1 MKVIIL
7 FLLFLP
13 LNIFGQTKIK
23 GEFCSAPGLIG
34 VCYTFYEDSLY
45 KYRFWNDLPS
55 ELDTDSG
62 SYKMTKNSIIFKS
75 VNNDTLK
82 TTFNVEDSNCDM
94 NDSIQLSF
102 IITSNQNNELLPFA
116 RILISNSSKNY
127 ETTSDENGIA
137 CIKLKKSQETYLVN
151 VSFVMFKSCSFTIK
165 ADTCMKI
172 NVLLASKYNL
182 KENGTIETYNIISL
196 KKNRLVLQEV
206 DSKKKT
212 NFKMILYRRK
222 KITIVNK

>member
-1 MKVIIL
+1 MKVIIF
-7 FLLFLP
+7 FLLLVP

-45 KYRFWNDLPS
+45 KYRVWNDLPPA
-55 ELDTDSG
+55 LDTDSG

-82 TTFNVEDSNCDM
+82 TTFNVEDSNCDK

-102 IITSNQNNELLPFA
+102 IISSNQNNELLPYT
-116 RILISNSSKNY
+116 RILISNSSKKY
-127 ETTSDENGIA
+127 EITSDQNGIA
-137 CIKLKKSQETYLVN
+137 YIKLKKSKETFLVN
-151 VSFVMFKSCSFTIK
+151 VSFFMYKSCSFTIK

-182 KENGTIETYNIISL
+182 NENGTINTYNIISL
-196 KKNRLVLQEV
+196 KKNRLVLEEV
-206 DSKKKT
+206 DFNEKT
-212 NFKMILYRRK
+212 NFKMILYRK
-222 KITIVNK
+222 KKNNCR